1 MRYWGLLFLIFP
13 VHAYDVLDFPEFA
26 RKDRSDVCPADYKY
40 EISTVLHLKIPVLSN
55 SKLKAL

>member
-1 MRYWGLLFLIFP
+1 MLFLIFP